1 MSLALAAVALAV
13 GAGSVVA
20 VSVRDVRAAF
30 VGLAIALVGSALLVD
45 PLPGPATL
53 GVRMV
58 GGLLVVAVLQASLP
72 DPKTPVEAGSTFGW
86 PAETLIATAAALGGI
101 GVAVGLA
108 GAGIIDGAPESSAG
122 GLTSADVVAAMA
134 VVLLAVGAAPAALG
148 RSGARRAIGLVL
160 VAQAA
165 VLLLAGLAG
174 PSTDFGQVAIVALLL
189 GCAATGATL
198 SRTADGAAGAAEPV
212 EDGG

>member
-1 MSLALAAVALAV
+1 MSLAVAAVALAV

-58 GGLLVVAVLQASLP
+58 GALLVVAVLQTSLP
-72 DPKTPVEAGSTFGW
+72 DRRTAVEAGSTFGW

-108 GAGIIDGAPESSAG
+108 GAGGAEGTSGSSAG
-122 GLTSADVVAAMA
+122 VLTGANVVAAMA
-134 VVLLAVGAAPAALG
+134 VALLTIGSAPAAFG

-174 PSTDFGQVAIVALLL
+174 ASSDFGQVAVVVLLL
-189 GCAATGATL
+189 GCAATGVTL
-198 SRTADGAAGAAEPV
+198 IRQADGPV
-212 EDGG
+212 EAVEDLG